1 MGTSPDVAELVE
13 RAYRTWNESGPR
25 AFVEY
30 TTEDFELHDAPE
42 IPDAQT
48 WVGREAAVARLEDV
62 VAATG
67 GRWAD
72 IEEIR
77 PAGDEVLVSLTWRIE
92 RDGAPLASVYHRVLV
107 EGERIARVR
116 VFLDQEAAGAG

>member
-1 MGTSPDVAELVE
+1 MPPAPGAGPLVE
-13 RAYRTWNESGPR
+13 EAYRVWNESGPR

-42 IPDAQT
+42 IPDAQL
-48 WVGREAAVARLEDV
+48 WVGRDAAVARLEDV

-72 IEEIR
+72 IEEIT

-92 RDGAPLASVYHRVLV
+92 RDGAQLASVYHRVLV

-116 VFLDQEAAGAG
+116 VFLDHEAASAG

>member
-1 MGTSPDVAELVE
+1 LVE
-13 RAYRTWNESGPR
+13 EAYRTWNESGPR

-30 TTEDFELHDAPE
+30 TVEDFELHDAPE

-72 IEEIR
+72 IDEIR

-92 RDGAPLASVYHRVLV
+92 RGGAPLAHVYHRVLV

-116 VFLDQEAAGAG
+116 VFLDQEAAAAG

>member
-1 MGTSPDVAELVE
+1 MAPVPGAAPLVE
-13 RAYRTWNESGPR
+13 QAYRVWNESGPR

-77 PAGDEVLVSLTWRIE
+77 PVGEEVLVTLTWRIE
-92 RDGAPLASVYHRVLV
+92 RGSPALACVYHRVRV

-116 VFLDQEAAGAG
+116 VFLDQEAAAAG

>member
-1 MGTSPDVAELVE
+1 MALSPEASELVE
-13 RAYRTWNESGPR
+13 EAYRTWNENGPR
-25 AFVEY
+25 AFVEF

-42 IPDAQT
+42 IPDAQA
-48 WVGREAAVARLEDV
+48 WIGRDAAVARLEDI

-77 PAGDEVLVSLTWRIE
+77 PLGDDVLVCLNWRLD
-92 RDGAPLASVYHRVLV
+92 RASPTLASVYHVVTLR
-107 EGERIARVR
+107 GDRIAQVR
-116 VFLDQEAAGAG
+116 VFLDEEAAAQR

>member
-1 MGTSPDVAELVE
+1 MALAPGARRLVE
-13 RAYRTWNESGPR
+13 EAYRVWNERGPR

-42 IPDAQT
+42 IPDAEV
-48 WVGREAAVARLEDV
+48 WVGRDAAVARLEDV

-72 IEEIR
+72 VDEIR
-77 PAGDEVLVSLTWRIE
+77 PCGDEVLVSLTWRIE
-92 RDGAPLASVYHRVLV
+92 RESARLACVYHRVRV

-116 VFLDQEAAGAG
+116 VFLDQDAATAG

>member
-1 MGTSPDVAELVE
+1 MGTSPDVTDLVE

-30 TTEDFELHDAPE
+30 TTEDFELHDAPDL
-42 IPDAQT
+42 PDPEV
-48 WVGREAAVARLEDV
+48 WVGRDAAVGRLEDV

-72 IEEIR
+72 IDEIR
-77 PAGDEVLVSLTWRIE
+77 PLGDEVLVSLTWRIE
-92 RDGAPLASVYHRVLV
+92 RGSAPLACVYHRVQV
-107 EGERIARVR
+107 KGDRIARVR
-116 VFLDQEAAGAG
+116 VFLDQDAATDG

>member
-1 MGTSPDVAELVE
+1 MAVAPGVVGLVE
-13 RAYRTWNESGPR
+13 EAYRAWNENGPR

-30 TTEDFELHDAPE
+30 TIEDFELHDAPE

-72 IEEIR
+72 IDEIR

-92 RDGAPLASVYHRVLV
+92 RDGAPLALVYHRVLV

-116 VFLDQEAAGAG
+116 VFLDQEAAAAG

>member
-1 MGTSPDVAELVE
+1 MALAPGARRLVE
-13 RAYRTWNESGPR
+13 EAYRVWNERGPR

-42 IPDAQT
+42 IPDAEV
-48 WVGREAAVARLEDV
+48 WVGRDAAVARLEDV

-72 IEEIR
+72 VDEIR
-77 PAGDEVLVSLTWRIE
+77 PCGDEVLVSLTWRIE
-92 RDGAPLASVYHRVLV
+92 RGSARLACVYHRVRV
-107 EGERIARVR
+107 DGERIARVR
-116 VFLDQEAAGAG
+116 VFLDQDAATAG